1 MPQGSCLGPFLFI
14 QYINDFE
21 NCLES
26 TIPNMY
32 ADDTRVNI
40 ASENLNT
47 LLTDLKNELK
57 NISNWMRIN
66 KLNLNTSKSEYMVIG
81 HRQQLN
87 KLGNDLPDLIL
98 DNEVIKRVD
107 KTKYLG
113 INIGESLNWRELLK
127 KVEKHPSAKET

>member
-81 HRQQLN
+81 HIR
-87 KLGNDLPDLIL
+87 
-98 DNEVIKRVD
+98 
-107 KTKYLG
+107 
-113 INIGESLNWRELLK
+113 
-127 KVEKHPSAKET
+127 